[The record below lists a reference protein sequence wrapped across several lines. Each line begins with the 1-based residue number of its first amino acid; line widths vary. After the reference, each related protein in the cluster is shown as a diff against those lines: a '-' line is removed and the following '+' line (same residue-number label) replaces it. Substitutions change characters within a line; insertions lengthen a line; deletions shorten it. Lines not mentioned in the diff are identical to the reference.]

1 MKNSV
6 FTVTADTRVQ
16 QIQQPEFN
24 EDVSG
29 KMFIHLHE
37 IASLLDKEIYVG
49 SDVMVQ
55 RAGRC

>member
-1 MKNSV
+1 V

-55 RAGRC
+55 RADRC